1 MTDAA
6 ETPDLMA
13 RIARFYRLS
22 VIGEAGA
29 FRGVITHKA
38 TGKSLTV
45 DVPCRTESA
54 AALAR
59 TGTLGPSSATRL
71 PGACSSGTS
80 PTPRPEAVRA
90 ISRSGRS

>member
-45 DVPCRTESA
+45 DVPCPTESA
-54 AALAR
+54 AALAAR
-59 TGTLGPSSATRL
+59 AHLTGAVRKGTLPLAERHL
-71 PGACSSGTS
+71 AEPADL
-80 PTPRPEAVRA
+80 R
-90 ISRSGRS
+90 

>member
-45 DVPCRTESA
+45 DVPCPTESA
-54 AALAR
+54 AVLAAR
-59 TGTLGPSSATRL
+59 AHLTGAVRKGTLPLA
-71 PGACSSGTS
+71 
-80 PTPRPEAVRA
+80 
-90 ISRSGRS
+90 

>member
-45 DVPCRTESA
+45 DVPCPTEDVPCPTESA
-54 AALAR
+54 AALAAR
-59 TGTLGPSSATRL
+59 AHLTGAVRKGTLPLAERHL
-71 PGACSSGTS
+71 AEPADL
-80 PTPRPEAVRA
+80 R
-90 ISRSGRS
+90 

>member
-22 VIGEAGA
+22 VIGKAGA

-54 AALAR
+54 AALAAR
-59 TGTLGPSSATRL
+59 AHLTGAVRKGTLPLAERHL
-71 PGACSSGTS
+71 AEPADL
-80 PTPRPEAVRA
+80 R
-90 ISRSGRS
+90 